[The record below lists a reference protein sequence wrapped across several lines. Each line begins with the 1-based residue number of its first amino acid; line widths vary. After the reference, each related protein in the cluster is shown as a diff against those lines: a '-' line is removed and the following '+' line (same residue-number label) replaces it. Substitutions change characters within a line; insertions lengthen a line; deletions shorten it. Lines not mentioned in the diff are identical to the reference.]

1 MLITSL
7 IVLWNTGPPTQDS
20 PTYGKNYAIKLE
32 KKNDWKDAF
41 VDIMSLIFQRICLNF
56 QSGYF
61 SGSNISRNPW
71 WAKVIGEALQI
82 DNFDTR

>member
-7 IVLWNTGPPTQDS
+7 IVLWNTEPPTQDS

-41 VDIMSLIFQRICLNF
+41 VHIMSLIFQRIFFSFLWPLYF
-56 QSGYF
+56 SVQSGYF
-61 SGSNISRNPW
+61 SGSNITKSMVEQ
-71 WAKVIGEALQI
+71 K
-82 DNFDTR
+82 

>member
-20 PTYGKNYAIKLE
+20 PTHGKNYAIKLE

-41 VDIMSLIFQRICLNF
+41 VDIMSLIFQRTFFFLF
-56 QSGYF
+56 VASLF
-61 SGSNISRNPW
+61 FNPVW
-71 WAKVIGEALQI
+71 L
-82 DNFDTR
+82 FFRF

>member
-7 IVLWNTGPPTQDS
+7 IVLWNTGLPTQDS

-41 VDIMSLIFQRICLNF
+41 VDIMSLIFQRIFFFFFVASLF
-56 QSGYF
+56 F
-61 SGSNISRNPW
+61 NPVW
-71 WAKVIGEALQI
+71 L
-82 DNFDTR
+82 FFRL

>member
-7 IVLWNTGPPTQDS
+7 IVLWNTGLPTQDS

-41 VDIMSLIFQRICLNF
+41 VDIMSL
-56 QSGYF
+56 
-61 SGSNISRNPW
+61 
-71 WAKVIGEALQI
+71 KLQLLWY
-82 DNFDTR
+82 DQGPVYNLYG